1 MYMLMNKP
9 KALLFLL
16 LPGLSASLSAQ
27 HNGTLKGR
35 IADADTGAAIEY
47 ASIILY
53 FAQDS
58 SLADG
63 MVSDAEGRFEF
74 SRLAP
79 SEVYLVAR
87 FLGYETYTSEAF
99 TVVEQMDVG
108 TIALA
113 VAGQNLEEV
122 EVTGKEITARYKID
136 KQVYDAGQFGSA
148 RGGTAA
154 DVLRN
159 LPSVTVDQLGT
170 ITVRGATGFLL
181 LINGKPVQAQPDVV
195 LNQIAANAIE
205 DIEVITAPSAKYDP
219 DGHAGII
226 NVITRKGAADGLF
239 LSANGLWGL
248 PSLKTY
254 GNAERSRRYGTD
266 VTVNYKKGKWDLS
279 AGADYRRNDR
289 AGGRRGY
296 VNTYEEEILTEF
308 PSQGER
314 SYDEENYSGRA
325 SVVYTPNARQ
335 SVSASFYAGK
345 RTKTRTADILYS
357 QRRTHIAT
365 GQFLGTGYYNDLFE
379 QAGNVASNGAL
390 VDSLTYFNQN
400 NRVRRGDFL
409 IAGLD
414 YIFTFTDKSTLKASV
429 LFERTVLGGPTRNNN
444 LAWPNVQDTLQRQ
457 MMDNDNP
464 LDGLRLQL
472 DYARQLGALNWESGY
487 QYRSLKHPG
496 DFRYLDRN
504 FQEGTWEFNPLFT
517 NSMELRRRIHALY
530 TQASGQWGRLELVAG
545 LRAETFSRYVEIAR
559 PDTLFEL
566 SRFNL
571 FPSANLLYD
580 MGEGLSAKA
589 GYSRR
594 IQRSTTVKVTP
605 FPEREH
611 SEVLEQG
618 DAELL
623 PEYID
628 LVEVGLV
635 KGWKDNSVFATAYFQ
650 NVADVVN
657 RSNTV
662 FNDTILNRIYTN
674 AGNASAYGFEAGAS
688 FYPARWWHCY
698 LGGNVYNY
706 RIRGKLFGEKI
717 NRANT
722 VYSIDFNSK
731 VTFSPGMELQ
741 LNFNYLSDKVT
752 AQGKDSRIY
761 TPNLTLRKYWFGK
774 KLSVAFQWLN
784 IDMGLLNSNE
794 SFTSA
799 WSDDFF
805 LKTTYI
811 IEADVLLLSV
821 AYQVNQPSKKMKFI
835 RSEFGAEE
843 F

>member
-1 MYMLMNKP
+1 MNSSKAILF
-9 KALLFLL
+9 ALLL
-16 LPGLSASLSAQ
+16 GLSNSLSAQ
-27 HNGTLKGR
+27 PNGSVKGR
-35 IADADTGAAIEY
+35 ITDAGTGAAIEY
-47 ASIILY
+47 ASITLY
-53 FAQDS
+53 SAQDS

-63 MVSDAEGRFEF
+63 MVTDAEGRFEF
-74 SRLAP
+74 SRLARP
-79 SEVYLVAR
+79 EVYLVAR
-87 FLGYETYTSEAF
+87 FLGYETYSSETF
-99 TVVEQMDVG
+99 LVNGQTDLG
-108 TIALA
+108 TIGLA
-113 VAGQNLEEV
+113 VAGQALEEV
-122 EVTGKEITARYKID
+122 EVTGKEITARHKVS

-154 DVLRN
+154 DVLRS
-159 LPSVTVDQLGT
+159 LPSVAVDQLGT
-170 ITVRGATGFLL
+170 ITVRGAAGFLL
-181 LINGKPVQAQPDVV
+181 LINGKPVQAQPEVV

-226 NVITRKGAADGLF
+226 NVITRRGAADGIF

-248 PSLKTY
+248 PSAKTY
-254 GNAERSRRYGTD
+254 NNAERSLRYGAD
-266 VTVNYKKGKWDLS
+266 VTVNYKKGKWDFS
-279 AGADYRRNDR
+279 AGADFRRNDR

-296 VNTYEEEILTEF
+296 VNTYEDDILTEF

-345 RTKTRTADILYS
+345 RTKTRTADILYR
-357 QRRTHIAT
+357 QRRTRIST
-365 GQFLGTGYYNDLFE
+365 EQFLGTETYYDLFE
-379 QAGNVASNGAL
+379 QTGSGFFGGAL

-414 YIFTFTDKSTLKASV
+414 YTYTFADKSTLKASN

-444 LAWPNVQDTLQRQ
+444 LAWPNLKDTLQRQ
-457 MMDNDNP
+457 TMDNDNP
-464 LDGLRLQL
+464 LNGLRLQL
-472 DYARQLGALNWESGY
+472 GYARKLGAFDWESGY
-487 QYRSLKHPG
+487 QYRFLKHPG
-496 DFRYLDRN
+496 DFSYLDRN
-504 FQEGTWEFNPLFT
+504 FQEGIWEINPLFT

-530 TQASGQWGRLELVAG
+530 TQVSGQWNKLEFIAG
-545 LRAETFSRYVEIAR
+545 LRAETFSRDVEIAR

-580 MGEGLSAKA
+580 MGNGLSAKA

-594 IQRSTTVKVTP
+594 IERATTVKVTP

-628 LVEVGLV
+628 LVEVGLI
-635 KGWKDNSVFATAYFQ
+635 KEWGDHSAFATAYYQ
-650 NVADVVN
+650 NITDVVN

-674 AGNASAYGFEAGAS
+674 AGSATAYGLETGAT
-688 FYPARWWHCY
+688 FYPAKWWQCY

-706 RIRGKLFGEKI
+706 RIKGRLFGEKI

-722 VYSIDFNSK
+722 VYSIGFNSK
-731 VTFSPGMELQ
+731 FTFSPGMELQ
-741 LNFNYLSDKVT
+741 LNFNYLSEKVT
-752 AQGKDSRIY
+752 AQGKDSRFF
-761 TPNLTLRKYWFGK
+761 TPNLAFRKYLLGK
-774 KLSVAFQWLN
+774 KLALAFQWLN

-794 SFTSA
+794 SFKST

-805 LKTTYI
+805 LKTAYI
-811 IEADVLLLSV
+811 IEADVFLLSV
-821 AYQVNQPSKKMKFI
+821 SYQINQPSKKMKFI